1 MILPSGTQVNTM
13 THLKVTNI
21 HITDTKYAFV
31 FDEVLKHS
39 RPKYYQNPLI
49 FTAYAEFPDLHPV

>member
-13 THLKVTNI
+13 AHLKVTNI

-39 RPKYYQNPLI
+39 SPKYYPNPLI
-49 FTAYAEFPDLHPV
+49 FKAYPEFPGLHPV